1 MQNKRG
7 RQTAQNL
14 PPMTCALTRYCK
26 GDILISNIR
35 PYLKKIWLADSDGG
49 CSTDVLAFRA
59 KNGHSPN
66 YLYSLLMQ
74 DAFFQYMMQGSKG
87 SKMPRGDKSQIM
99 HYSVPTFSSLEEAN
113 IGTIIVDI
121 ERKIQI
127 NRQINDNL
135 PMPDRSSRAARVRRA
150 A

>member
-1 MQNKRG
+1 
-7 RQTAQNL
+7 
-14 PPMTCALTRYCK
+14 MTCALTRYCK

-66 YLYSLLMQ
+66 YLYALLMQ

-87 SKMPRGDKSQIM
+87 SKMPRGDKNQIM
-99 HYSVPTFSSLEEAN
+99 HYSVPTFSSFEEEN
-113 IGTIIVDI
+113 IGNIIVNI
-121 ERKIQI
+121 ERKIAL

-135 PMPDRSSRAARVRRA
+135 PTLDHSSVAVATRLAA
-150 A
+150 